1 MDLESHGSKRKK
13 KKKKRIKTLFS
24 RKELYDYL
32 IPKGMPALNK
42 INKTKGFL

>member
-1 MDLESHGSKRKK
+1 MDLESHGSKR